1 MKRLNRALLVSLFAI
16 GSFVIENVAGRNFDL
31 FLNQGDESLASNDFN
46 AAIRHYKEAIQQI
59 KEVDSI
65 ISILSVYTNL
75 ATALSASGDEYE
87 AVKFY
92 RDAILYHSEHIEQ
105 VVDERERNE
114 ASNIAAQAAFFL
126 GMTHEEL
133 KNYRKA
139 ADAYAYAATLDEYHW
154 ASYANLGAILQDHLK
169 ESAEALAVYN
179 KALDILTQT
188 SVEPTDPPEY
198 PKLVL
203 SQLHYRIG
211 LAITYAEKQK
221 CVRQDNQDEVPCKEM
236 AANSFKIAIEL
247 DPNNEEAR
255 HMLASVTADATFTRA
270 SNTYV
275 TKLFEDYAGNFEHS
289 LVKELGY
296 DGFQRLRKAFDTALE
311 GEDISP
317 FKVVIDA
324 GCGTGLVGEQFRN
337 VSDYL
342 VGVDLSPSIIEE
354 AQRARPGLYDE
365 VVVGD
370 VTEVFRAK
378 SPLSM
383 IIAADSYIY
392 FGDLV
397 PLFESMEQS
406 LAESGILAF
415 TLEDAPND
423 MIDQLTSMGSW
434 RWQLQPSG
442 RFAHNKEYVERV
454 GLSHSF
460 RTIHYESMRGFRHE
474 VGVPVNGHIF
484 IMRKVSTGADEQN
497 EL

>member
-1 MKRLNRALLVSLFAI
+1 MKRFHQILAALFLVILSVVETAAR
-16 GSFVIENVAGRNFDL
+16 GNFDF
-31 FLNQGDESLASNDFN
+31 FLNQGDESLASNDFIT
-46 AAIRHYKEAIQQI
+46 AIKHYKEATTQIQQA
-59 KEVDSI
+59 DSI
-65 ISILSVYTNL
+65 ISVLSLYTNL
-75 ATALSASGDEYE
+75 ATALSASGDEFE
-87 AVKFY
+87 AVKYY
-92 RDAILYHSEHIEQ
+92 RDAILYHSEHIEHI
-105 VVDERERNE
+105 VDDSERRE

-126 GMTHEEL
+126 GLTHEEL
-133 KNYRKA
+133 KNYQKA
-139 ADAYAYAATLDEYHW
+139 ADSYAYAANLDEYHW

-179 KALDILTQT
+179 KALDILTQRT
-188 SVEPTDPPEY
+188 IEPTDPPEY
-198 PKLVL
+198 PELVL

-236 AANSFKIAIEL
+236 AANSFKLAIEL

-296 DGFQRLRKAFDTALE
+296 DGFQRLRKAFDKALE
-311 GEDISP
+311 GEDISS
-317 FKVVIDA
+317 FKTVVDA

-342 VGVDLSPSIIEE
+342 VGVDLSPSILEE
-354 AQRARPGLYDE
+354 AQRTRPGLYDE
-365 VVVGD
+365 VIVGD
-370 VTEVFRAK
+370 VTDVFRAK

-406 LAESGILAF
+406 VAESGILAF
-415 TLEDAPND
+415 TLEDAPDD
-423 MIDQLTSMGSW
+423 MQEQLSTIGAW

-442 RFAHNKEYVERV
+442 RFAHNKDYIQQV
-454 GLSHSF
+454 GSSHSF
-460 RTIHYESMRGFRHE
+460 ETIYYESMRGFRHE

-484 IMRKVSTGADEQN
+484 IMRKLPSNERN

>member
-1 MKRLNRALLVSLFAI
+1 MKRFHRVLAALLVVVLCVI
-16 GSFVIENVAGRNFDL
+16 GKAAGGNFDF
-31 FLNQGDESLASNDFN
+31 FLNQGDESLASNDFIT
-46 AAIRHYKEAIQQI
+46 AIQHYKEATAQIQ
-59 KEVDSI
+59 EVDSI
-65 ISILSVYTNL
+65 ISVLSLYTNL
-75 ATALSASGDEYE
+75 ATALSASGDEFE
-87 AVKFY
+87 AVKYY
-92 RDAILYHSEHIEQ
+92 RDAILYHSEHIEHI
-105 VVDERERNE
+105 VDDSERRE

-139 ADAYAYAATLDEYHW
+139 ADSYAYAASLDEYHW

-179 KALDILTQT
+179 KALDILTQRT
-188 SVEPTDPPEY
+188 TEPTDPPEY
-198 PKLVL
+198 PELVL

-236 AANSFKIAIEL
+236 AANSFKLAIEL

-289 LVKELGY
+289 LVQELGY
-296 DGFQRLRKAFDTALE
+296 DGFQRLRKAFDKALE
-311 GEDISP
+311 GEGISS
-317 FKVVIDA
+317 FKIVVDA

-342 VGVDLSPSIIEE
+342 VGVDLSPSILEE
-354 AQRARPGLYDE
+354 AQRTRPGLYDE
-365 VVVGD
+365 VIVGD

-378 SPLSM
+378 APLSM

-406 LAESGILAF
+406 VAESGILAF
-415 TLEDAPND
+415 TLEDAPDD
-423 MIDQLTSMGSW
+423 MQEQISSIGAW

-442 RFAHNKEYVERV
+442 RFAHNKDYIKQV
-454 GLSHSF
+454 GSSHSF
-460 RTIHYESMRGFRHE
+460 ETIYYESMRGFRHE

-484 IMRKVSTGADEQN
+484 IMRKMPSNKRN
-497 EL
+497 EF

>member
-1 MKRLNRALLVSLFAI
+1 MKRFHRVLAALLVVVLCVI
-16 GSFVIENVAGRNFDL
+16 GKAAGGNFDF
-31 FLNQGDESLASNDFN
+31 FLNQGDESLASNDFIT
-46 AAIRHYKEAIQQI
+46 AIQHYKEATAQIQ
-59 KEVDSI
+59 EVDSI
-65 ISILSVYTNL
+65 ISVLSLYTNL
-75 ATALSASGDEYE
+75 ATALSASGDEFE
-87 AVKFY
+87 AVKYY
-92 RDAILYHSEHIEQ
+92 RDAILYHSEHIEHI
-105 VVDERERNE
+105 VDDSERRE

-139 ADAYAYAATLDEYHW
+139 ADSYAYAASLDEYHW

-179 KALDILTQT
+179 KALDILTQRT
-188 SVEPTDPPEY
+188 TEPTDPPEY
-198 PKLVL
+198 PELVL

-236 AANSFKIAIEL
+236 AANSFKLAIEL

-289 LVKELGY
+289 LVQELGY
-296 DGFQRLRKAFDTALE
+296 DGFQRLRKAFDKALE
-311 GEDISP
+311 GEGISS
-317 FKVVIDA
+317 FKIVVDA

-342 VGVDLSPSIIEE
+342 VGVDLSPSILEE
-354 AQRARPGLYDE
+354 AQRTRPGLYDE
-365 VVVGD
+365 VIVGD

-378 SPLSM
+378 APLSM

-406 LAESGILAF
+406 VAESGILAF
-415 TLEDAPND
+415 TLEDAPDD
-423 MIDQLTSMGSW
+423 MQEQLSSIGAW

-442 RFAHNKEYVERV
+442 RFAHNKDYIQQV
-454 GLSHSF
+454 GSSHSF
-460 RTIHYESMRGFRHE
+460 ETIYYESMRGFRHE

-484 IMRKVSTGADEQN
+484 IMRKMPSNKRN
-497 EL
+497 EF

>member
-1 MKRLNRALLVSLFAI
+1 MKRFHRVLAALLVVVLCVI
-16 GSFVIENVAGRNFDL
+16 GKAAGGNFDF
-31 FLNQGDESLASNDFN
+31 FLNQGDESLASNDFIT
-46 AAIRHYKEAIQQI
+46 AIQHYKEATAQIQ
-59 KEVDSI
+59 EVDSI
-65 ISILSVYTNL
+65 ISVLSLYTNL
-75 ATALSASGDEYE
+75 ATALSASGDEFE
-87 AVKFY
+87 AVKYY
-92 RDAILYHSEHIEQ
+92 RDAILYHSEHIEHI
-105 VVDERERNE
+105 VDDSERRE

-139 ADAYAYAATLDEYHW
+139 ADSYAYAASLDEYHW

-179 KALDILTQT
+179 KALDILTQRT
-188 SVEPTDPPEY
+188 TEPTDPPEY
-198 PKLVL
+198 PELVL

-236 AANSFKIAIEL
+236 AANSFKLAIEL

-289 LVKELGY
+289 LVQELGY
-296 DGFQRLRKAFDTALE
+296 DGFQRLRKAFDKALE
-311 GEDISP
+311 GEGISS
-317 FKVVIDA
+317 FKIVVDA

-342 VGVDLSPSIIEE
+342 VGVDLSPSILEE
-354 AQRARPGLYDE
+354 AQRTRPGLYDE
-365 VVVGD
+365 VIVGD

-378 SPLSM
+378 APLSM

-406 LAESGILAF
+406 VAESGILAF
-415 TLEDAPND
+415 TLEDAPDD
-423 MIDQLTSMGSW
+423 MQEQLSSIGAW

-442 RFAHNKEYVERV
+442 RFAHNKDYIKQV
-454 GLSHSF
+454 GSSHSF
-460 RTIHYESMRGFRHE
+460 ETIYYESMRGFRHE

-484 IMRKVSTGADEQN
+484 IMRKMPSNKRN
-497 EL
+497 EF

>member
-1 MKRLNRALLVSLFAI
+1 MKRFHRVLAALLVVVLCVI
-16 GSFVIENVAGRNFDL
+16 GKAAGGNFDF
-31 FLNQGDESLASNDFN
+31 FLNQGDESLASNDFIT
-46 AAIRHYKEAIQQI
+46 AIQHYKEATAQIQ
-59 KEVDSI
+59 EVDSI
-65 ISILSVYTNL
+65 ISVLSLFTNL

-87 AVKFY
+87 AVKYY
-92 RDAILYHSEHIEQ
+92 RDAILYHSERIEHI
-105 VVDERERNE
+105 VDDSERRE

-133 KNYRKA
+133 KNYQKA
-139 ADAYAYAATLDEYHW
+139 ADSYAYATNLDEYHW

-169 ESAEALAVYN
+169 KSAEALAAYN
-179 KALDILTQT
+179 EALDILTQQT
-188 SVEPTDPPEY
+188 MEPTDPPEY
-198 PKLVL
+198 PELVL

-236 AANSFKIAIEL
+236 AANSFKLAIEL

-289 LVKELGY
+289 LVNELGY
-296 DGFQRLRKAFDTALE
+296 DGFQRLRKAFDKALE
-311 GEDISP
+311 GEVISS
-317 FKVVIDA
+317 FNIVVDA

-342 VGVDLSPSIIEE
+342 IGVDLSPSILEE
-354 AQRARPGLYDE
+354 AQRTRPGLYDE

-406 LAESGILAF
+406 VAESGILAF
-415 TLEDAPND
+415 TLEDAPD
-423 MIDQLTSMGSW
+423 GMQEQLSTIGAW

-442 RFAHNKEYVERV
+442 RFAHNKDYIQQV
-454 GLSHSF
+454 GSSHSF
-460 RTIHYESMRGFRHE
+460 ETIYYDSMRGFRHE

-484 IMRKVSTGADEQN
+484 IMRKLPSN
-497 EL
+497 ERNEF

>member
-1 MKRLNRALLVSLFAI
+1 MKRFHRVLAALFVEMLCVI
-16 GSFVIENVAGRNFDL
+16 GKAAGGNLDV
-31 FLNQGDESLASNDFN
+31 FLNQGDESLASNDFI
-46 AAIRHYKEAIQQI
+46 AAIQHYKEATTQIQ
-59 KEVDSI
+59 EVDSI
-65 ISILSVYTNL
+65 ISVLSLFTNL

-87 AVKFY
+87 AVKYY
-92 RDAILYHSEHIEQ
+92 RDAILYHSERIEHI
-105 VVDERERNE
+105 VDDSERRE

-133 KNYRKA
+133 KNYQKA
-139 ADAYAYAATLDEYHW
+139 ADSYAYATNLDEYHW

-169 ESAEALAVYN
+169 KSAEALAAYN
-179 KALDILTQT
+179 EALDILTQQT
-188 SVEPTDPPEY
+188 MEPTDPPEY
-198 PKLVL
+198 PELVL

-236 AANSFKIAIEL
+236 AANSFKLAIEL

-289 LVKELGY
+289 LVNELGY
-296 DGFQRLRKAFDTALE
+296 DGFQRLRKAFDKALE
-311 GEDISP
+311 GEVISS
-317 FKVVIDA
+317 FNIVVDA

-342 VGVDLSPSIIEE
+342 IGVDLSPSILEE
-354 AQRARPGLYDE
+354 AQRTRPGLYDE

-406 LAESGILAF
+406 VAESGILAF
-415 TLEDAPND
+415 TLEDAPD
-423 MIDQLTSMGSW
+423 GMQEQLSTIGAW

-442 RFAHNKEYVERV
+442 RFAHNKDYIQQVES
-454 GLSHSF
+454 SHSF
-460 RTIHYESMRGFRHE
+460 ETIYYDSMRGFRHE

-484 IMRKVSTGADEQN
+484 IMRKLPSN
-497 EL
+497 ERNEF